1 MRRCFQQM
9 ALIAVIAGGLCCPAF
24 AASVGQGPEPN
35 PLDLVPPFGFEQPD
49 PFGVSVVQADSM
61 EAAQSL
67 RGATYEPAPTRVD
80 VQKPRK
86 LGTAPVAPPAQ
97 SFRQAGTVLQK
108 SIPAAPSATRPAK
121 QH

>member
-9 ALIAVIAGGLCCPAF
+9 ALIAVFAGGLCCPAF
-24 AASVGQGPEPN
+24 AASIGQGIESD
-35 PLDLVPPFGFEQPD
+35 PLDLVPPFGFEQAD
-49 PFGVSVVQADSM
+49 PFGLVVQADSM

-67 RGATYEPAPTRVD
+67 RGATYEPAPTRVE

-97 SFRQAGTVLQK
+97 AFRPAGAISQK
-108 SIPAAPSATRPAK
+108 SMPAAPAAARPAK
-121 QH
+121 QR

>member
-1 MRRCFQQM
+1 M
-9 ALIAVIAGGLCCPAF
+9 ALIAVIAGGFSCPAF
-24 AASVGQGPEPN
+24 AASIGQGIESD
-35 PLDLVPPFGFEQPD
+35 PLDLVPPFGFEQAD

-97 SFRQAGTVLQK
+97 SFRQAGTVSQK
-108 SIPAAPSATRPAK
+108 SVPSAPTAARPAK

>member
-1 MRRCFQQM
+1 MGGLMRRCFQQM

-24 AASVGQGPEPN
+24 A
-35 PLDLVPPFGFEQPD
+35 
-49 PFGVSVVQADSM
+49 VSVVQADSM